1 MALGL
6 IIMPNETNRNLL
18 AELIPEAL
26 VSPTYQSG
34 NWRFIIRFGDASG
47 SDDNCFILNRAAV
60 LSATDLL
67 NAAQE
72 HWQTSSVRF
81 LAPGKRLTFY
91 RRYRVQV
98 FDLFP
103 IYMRRSEI
111 GRRRSYA
118 VRPQS
123 SQETRRVGE
132 LAVRAFYTAGLDV
145 GSVDIGLSSGGK
157 LYILGI
163 NTCPRMTR
171 SIGVTYA
178 KYIRSWIERMDV
190 YWSKGTFSS
199 LLNMKET
206 KCPNYLLGADPE
218 FALRDARTGR
228 MVFASDYFPMQ
239 GLIGCDARRVKVGRS
254 GYPLAEV
261 RPRPTQCPL
270 DLYEGI
276 VGALRRANSLVPNRH
291 IEWRAGTLPFSKL
304 PVGGHI
310 HFGMLPTS
318 GLLRALDSY
327 LAVIFLL
334 LENPAAARSRRRR
347 YGWLGDHRLK
357 THGGFEYRVVPS
369 WLVSPVFAR
378 GALCLAKVIG
388 CDWYRLH
395 HDVFVN
401 PEARSAFRRA
411 DQEYFRSELAGLL
424 LMIRSLPSY
433 GSYAQEI
440 EAMLAYVEQNKR
452 WKTSAN
458 LRRSWR
464 LLRRRR
470 RSRASSQGLG

>member
-1 MALGL
+1 MSLLAIGL
-6 IIMPNETNRNLL
+6 IIMPNEANCSIL
-18 AELIPEAL
+18 AELISEAL
-26 VSPTYQSG
+26 VSPTYQPG

-47 SDDNCFILNRAAV
+47 SDDNSFVLNRSAV
-60 LSATDLL
+60 LATSDLL
-67 NAAQE
+67 SKAQE
-72 HWQTSSVRF
+72 HWQASSLRF
-81 LAPGKRLTFY
+81 LASGKRLTFY

-98 FDLFP
+98 FDLVP

-118 VRPQS
+118 VRPNS

-132 LAVRAFYTAGLDV
+132 FAVRALYTAGLDV

-157 LYILGI
+157 LYVTGI
-163 NTCPRMTR
+163 NTCPQM
-171 SIGVTYA
+171 GKAMGAAYA
-178 KYIRSWIERMDV
+178 RHIQAWIKRMDI
-190 YWSKGTFSS
+190 YWSTGLISS
-199 LLNMKET
+199 LLNMKEA

-218 FALRDARTGR
+218 FALRDSRSGR

-261 RPRPTQCPL
+261 RPTPTQCPL
-270 DLYEGI
+270 ELFEGI
-276 VGALRRANSLVPNRH
+276 AKALRRASSLVPNRY
-291 IEWRAGTLPFSKL
+291 IKWRAGTLPFNKL

-318 GLLRALDSY
+318 GLLRALDNY

-347 YGWLGDHRLK
+347 YGWLGDYRLK

-388 CDWYRLH
+388 CDWHRLR
-395 HDVFVN
+395 HDSFVS
-401 PEARSAFRRA
+401 PEARIAFRQA
-411 DQEYFRSELAGLL
+411 NQEYFRSELTSLL
-424 LMIRSLPSY
+424 AMIRSLPSY
-433 GSYAQEI
+433 ANYAQEI
-440 EAMLAYVEQNKR
+440 EAMLTYVEQNRR
-452 WKTSAN
+452 WRTSAD

-470 RSRASSQGLG
+470 QRRA